1 MFLDEGKISLSLDVS
16 VENDLEVD
24 ADGNFHLVT
33 LLFVE
38 DRDDPV
44 EIRLNF
50 EEVVENVIDF
60 YRDDPTSNIG
70 YGQMYSIANEFARY
84 TERLREVAG
93 YMEGKTMMGDMFD
106 DDDSQHITGTEEY

>member
-1 MFLDEGKISLSLDVS
+1 MFLDEGKTTINLDIS

-38 DRDDPV
+38 DHDDPN
-44 EIRLNF
+44 EIRINF

-60 YRDDPTSNIG
+60 YRDDPSSNIG
-70 YGQMYSIANEFARY
+70 YGQMYSIANEFIRHA
-84 TERLREVAG
+84 TRLREVAG
-93 YMEGKTMMGDMFD
+93 YMEDKTVMGDLFD
-106 DDDSQHITGTEEY
+106 EDESITDPDY